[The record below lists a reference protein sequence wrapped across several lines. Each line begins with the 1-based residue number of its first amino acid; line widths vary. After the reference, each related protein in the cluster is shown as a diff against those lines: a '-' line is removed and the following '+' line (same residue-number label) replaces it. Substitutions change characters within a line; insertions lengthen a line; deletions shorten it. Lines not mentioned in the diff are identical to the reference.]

1 MLQVA
6 CTQKCSI
13 LVCSLLGAGDMDFSS
28 SFVIIQ
34 LCDQGLVI
42 NQTCKPTVALL
53 LFIFKLFIENLLFL
67 KLKIEV
73 QLLYIMYYRC
83 TI

>member
-6 CTQKCSI
+6 CIQKCSV
-13 LVCSLLGAGDMDFSS
+13 LACSLLGAGDLDFSS

-42 NQTCKPTVALL
+42 NQTHKPTVALL
-53 LFIFKLFIENLLFL
+53 LFIFKLFIENLLYFL
-67 KLKIEV
+67 H
-73 QLLYIMYYRC
+73 
-83 TI
+83 

>member
-1 MLQVA
+1 MA

-13 LVCSLLGAGDMDFSS
+13 LVCFLLGAGDLDFSS

-34 LCDQGLVI
+34 LCDPGLVI
-42 NQTCKPTVALL
+42 NQTYKPTVALL

-73 QLLYIMYYRC
+73 QLLYIMYYGC

>member
-1 MLQVA
+1 MA

-13 LVCSLLGAGDMDFSS
+13 LVCSLLGAGDLDFSS

-42 NQTCKPTVALL
+42 NQTYKPTVALL
-53 LFIFKLFIENLLFL
+53 LFIFKLFIENLFFF

-73 QLLYIMYYRC
+73 QLLYIMNHRY